1 VEIDVAEDSTT
12 KPTIETVLERINAV
26 GEKVAALADS
36 MNSRFERI
44 DTEVAQ
50 IRHDIDTVKHDINTG
65 FRKVERKIELLNRDF
80 LTIRGDNEDLLQ
92 RVENLESKAS

>member
-26 GEKVAALADS
+26 GEKVAALADG

-44 DTEVAQ
+44 DIEVAQ

>member
-1 VEIDVAEDSTT
+1 MADDSTT

-26 GEKVAALADS
+26 SEKVVALAES
-36 MNSRFERI
+36 LNARLERI
-44 DTEVAQ
+44 DVEIAQ
-50 IRHDIDTVKHDINTG
+50 VRQDINTG

-92 RVENLESKAS
+92 RIESLESKAS